1 MRKNVLFK
9 TLFALALVLIS
20 GSAQA
25 ESWKKASLSDLT
37 ANDVFVIVATTS
49 DGSNFALTS
58 ANGTKAAPAAVAVT
72 IENDAIKSE
81 VTDDLKWVYRIEN
94 DKYVFLVNGS
104 SNHLYC
110 TNTNN
115 GVRVGTGDKNH
126 FSIDGTGYLKI
137 TETDEPRFLGIYNN
151 QDWRCY
157 TSTNNI
163 KNQTFAFYKYVNDG
177 VTVEKPVITPA
188 AGDFEAGQTIQVTI
202 TVPQGTT
209 VYYTTDDTTP
219 SQNSTAYTQPF
230 AVTKTTTVKAVAY
243 DTKGNASPIV
253 SATYTFKEYQ
263 KFTTIADLQAAATA
277 EDQDVSVTFNSWVV
291 TAVTASNAYVSDGE
305 RGLLIYY
312 KNHGLTIGDK
322 LSGTVTCQLV
332 LYNGQT
338 ELKGF
343 VALPAAT
350 AGEAVAKEVGIADIK
365 AENQCTLVKLTGVT
379 YSGGDLTDGTN
390 KIQFY
395 DTFKTG
401 VTLTEGEKYD
411 VTGVVV
417 LFNTTLEIAPRTE
430 SDVVIKQDQTPYI
443 FVSPA
448 EVELDGTEH
457 QGTLDVTIKNIDT
470 QNAQVMVTFV
480 DENGRPLAAEPDWI
494 TAKFENG
501 KVAYQVESNTGDAR
515 TTRLIVSANNCQS
528 NVVTITQARLQLA
541 YATLPFE
548 YDEGG
553 TGELPDGLT
562 AEGLGSPYTASPAMK
577 FDTAGDYLILQI
589 NEQPGVLSFD
599 IKGNSFSGSKFTVQ
613 TSADGQ
619 TYTDLKA
626 YTELENKV
634 QTVTFRELPADVR
647 FIKWVY
653 TAKDKGNVA
662 LGNIKLAKYVVLE
675 KYFVKIASSET
686 CELFVFDA
694 ADQTNPLQS
703 GAEVYSGTE
712 LLVSAA
718 PAQGYELEGVSV
730 TDAEG
735 QAVALTKNADDTYSF
750 TMPASNISVTATVK
764 EIAPPSYVN
773 YTLAKSVERGKH
785 YIIVAVSETGI
796 YAMGEQKDNNRAA
809 LIIEANG
816 EEGVKFMSDAGVHEF
831 IINGFDGDYAIYDPS
846 EESTG
851 LLYAASGSSNYLK
864 TTNRPDDNARWTIS
878 IDAETGVASIKAQG
892 SNSHNIMRYNSGSG
906 LFSCYSS
913 GQKDVYLYVK
923 EGDDAQEES
932 YYKTIAYEYATLCL
946 PFAVQVPEGVEA
958 FIATAYSDDAVT
970 LTKLEEGVVPA
981 ATGVVVAADKKTVAQ
996 FVRTEKT
1003 ARVEQN
1009 LLKGVT
1015 KKTAYADVTVQGIN
1029 AYALQLVE
1037 DKAKF
1042 CLVEGGSF
1050 AANTA
1055 YLELPAG
1062 QSQTIGLRFGDATMV
1077 EAVKAAEENSVIY
1090 DLTGRR
1096 VEKMTKG
1103 IYIVNGKKVMMK

>member
-49 DGSNFALTS
+49 DGGNFAMS
-58 ANGTKAAPAAVAVT
+58 NDKAASAAPDAVAVT
-72 IENDAIKSE
+72 IENDKITSE
-81 VTDDLKWVYRIEN
+81 VSAKIKWTLTLNEN
-94 DKYVFLVNGS
+94 TGKYTFYPDGS
-104 SNHLYC
+104 TSWLYC
-110 TNTNN
+110 TSNNN
-115 GVRVGTGDKNH
+115 GVRVGGNSNSSFILKDN
-126 FSIDGTGYLKI
+126 YLYNVEQ
-137 TETDEPRFLGIYNN
+137 TRYLGVYNK

-157 TSTNNI
+157 TTINNNI
-163 KNQTFAFYKYVNDG
+163 KDQTFAFYKYVNDG
-177 VTVEKPVITPA
+177 VSVEKPVITPA
-188 AGDFEAGQTIQVTI
+188 TGDFEAGQTIQVTI

-209 VYYTTDDTTP
+209 VYYTTDETTP
-219 SQNSTAYTQPF
+219 NQNSTAYTQPF
-230 AVTKTTTVKAVAY
+230 AVTETTTVKAVAY
-243 DTKGNASPIV
+243 DTNGNASPIV
-253 SATYTFKEYQ
+253 SATYTFKDIQ

-305 RGLLIYY
+305 RGLLIY
-312 KNHGLTIGDK
+312 NNGHGFKIGDK
-322 LSGTVTCQLV
+322 LSGTVACQLV
-332 LYNGQT
+332 LYRGQT

-343 VALPAAT
+343 VALPTAT

-379 YSGGDLTDGTN
+379 YSNENLTDGTN
-390 KIQFY
+390 SIPFY

-430 SDVVIKQDQTPYI
+430 NDVVVKQDQTPYI

-470 QNAQVMVTFV
+470 QNVQVMVTFV

-548 YDEGG
+548 YDGDG

-562 AEGLGSPYTASPAMK
+562 AEGLGSPYPASPAMK

-626 YTELENKV
+626 YTELGAV

-694 ADQTNPLQS
+694 ADQTNPLQN

-735 QAVALTKNADDTYSF
+735 QAVQLTKNADGTYSF

-764 EIAPPSYVN
+764 EIAPPSYIN

-785 YIIVAVSETGI
+785 YIIVGKSETGI
-796 YAMGEQKDNNRAA
+796 YAMCEQKDNNRAA
-809 LIIEANG
+809 LVIEANG
-816 EEGVKFMSDAGVHEF
+816 EEGVKFMSDAGIHEF
-831 IINGFDGDYAIYDPS
+831 VINGFDGDYAIYDPS

-851 LLYAASGSSNYLK
+851 LLYAASGSSNYLR

-892 SNSHNIMRYNSGSG
+892 SNSRNIMRYNSGSG
-906 LFSCYSS
+906 IFSCYGS
-913 GQKDVYLYVK
+913 GQKDIYLYVK
-923 EGDDAQEES
+923 ESDDAQEES

-946 PFAVQVPEGVEA
+946 PFAVEVPEGVES
-958 FIATAYSDDAVT
+958 FIATAYSEDAVT
-970 LTKLEEGVVPA
+970 LTKLDEGVIPA
-981 ATGVVVAADKKTVAQ
+981 GTGVVVAADKKTVAQ

-1003 ARVEQN
+1003 ARVAQN

-1015 KKTAYADVTVQGIN
+1015 KKTAYADVTVQGKN

>member
-49 DGSNFALTS
+49 DGGNFAMS
-58 ANGTKAAPAAVAVT
+58 NDKAASAAPDAVAVT
-72 IENDAIKSE
+72 IENDKITSE
-81 VTDDLKWVYRIEN
+81 VSTKIKWTLTLNEN
-94 DKYVFLVNGS
+94 TGKYTFYPDGS
-104 SNHLYC
+104 TSWLYC
-110 TNTNN
+110 TSNNN
-115 GVRVGTGDKNH
+115 GVRVGGNSNSSFILKDN
-126 FSIDGTGYLKI
+126 YLYNVEQ
-137 TETDEPRFLGIYNN
+137 TRYLGVYNK

-157 TSTNNI
+157 TTINNNI
-163 KNQTFAFYKYVNDG
+163 KDQTFAFYKYVNDG

-188 AGDFEAGQTIQVTI
+188 TGDFEVGQTVQVTI

-209 VYYTTDDTTP
+209 VYYTTDETTP
-219 SQNSTAYTQPF
+219 NQNSTAYTQPF
-230 AVTKTTTVKAVAY
+230 AVTETTTVKAVAY
-243 DTKGNASPIV
+243 DTNGNASPIV
-253 SATYTFKEYQ
+253 SATYTFKDIQ

-305 RGLLIYY
+305 RGLLIY
-312 KNHGLTIGDK
+312 NNGHGFKIGDK
-322 LSGTVTCQLV
+322 LSGTVACQLV
-332 LYNGQT
+332 LYRGQT

-343 VALPAAT
+343 VALPTAT

-379 YSGGDLTDGTN
+379 YSNENLTDGTN
-390 KIQFY
+390 SIPFY

-430 SDVVIKQDQTPYI
+430 NDVVVKQDQTPYI

-470 QNAQVMVTFV
+470 QNVQVMVTFV

-494 TAKFENG
+494 TAKFENE

-515 TTRLIVSANNCQS
+515 TTRLMVSANNCQS

-548 YDEGG
+548 YDGDG

-626 YTELENKV
+626 YTELGAV

-694 ADQTNPLQS
+694 ADQTNPLQN
-703 GAEVYSGTE
+703 GAELYSGTE

-735 QAVALTKNADDTYSF
+735 QAVQLTKNADGTYSF

-785 YIIVAVSETGI
+785 YIIVGKSESGI

-809 LIIEANG
+809 LVIEANG

-831 IINGFDGDYAIYDPS
+831 VINGFDGDYAIYDPS

-892 SNSHNIMRYNSGSG
+892 SNKRNIMRYNSGSG
-906 LFSCYSS
+906 LFSCYGS
-913 GQKDVYLYVK
+913 GQQDIYLYVK

-946 PFAVQVPEGVEA
+946 PFAVEVPEGVES
-958 FIATAYSDDAVT
+958 FIATAYSEDAVT
-970 LTKLEEGVVPA
+970 LTKLEDGVVPA
-981 ATGVVVAADKKTVAQ
+981 GTGVVVAADKKTVAQ

-1003 ARVEQN
+1003 ARVAQN

-1037 DKAKF
+1037 DEAKF

-1077 EAVKAAEENSVIY
+1077 EAVKAAEENSDIY

>member
-1 MRKNVLFK
+1 MDAIFAKATEVGSTETDYMITFNGWLVSGVKDKQAYITDGTKGIVVYETNHNFKAGDKLTGSVLCK
-9 TLFALALVLIS
+9 ILLYS
-20 GSAQA
+20 GSA
-25 ESWKKASLSDLT
+25 ELKGITSTSTGLSVTSNNEVPVVNSSIGNLAAINTGAVVKLEGLT
-37 ANDVFVIVATTS
+37 YNGTELTDGVNTIKYGNDFGT
-49 DGSNFALTS
+49 FALTNGAKYDITGVFIWNGGTNKKIAPRS
-58 ANGTKAAPAAVAVT
+58 EADVTMIQTDEPLIAFKETLNLTCDASNGTIEVSALNVTSKTVSLFTDENCTTSFTESWFTISFNSEGNLEYSVLANTGDERKVYAKVVAT
-72 IENDAIKSE
+72 GAKSDAIK
-81 VTDDLKWVYRIEN
+81 VL
-94 DKYVFLVNGS
+94 
-104 SNHLYC
+104 
-110 TNTNN
+110 
-115 GVRVGTGDKNH
+115 
-126 FSIDGTGYLKI
+126 
-137 TETDEPRFLGIYNN
+137 
-151 QDWRCY
+151 
-157 TSTNNI
+157 
-163 KNQTFAFYKYVNDG
+163 
-177 VTVEKPVITPA
+177 
-188 AGDFEAGQTIQVTI
+188 
-202 TVPQGTT
+202 
-209 VYYTTDDTTP
+209 
-219 SQNSTAYTQPF
+219 
-230 AVTKTTTVKAVAY
+230 AVT
-243 DTKGNASPIV
+243 
-253 SATYTFKEYQ
+253 
-263 KFTTIADLQAAATA
+263 QAK
-277 EDQDVSVTFNSWVV
+277 
-291 TAVTASNAYVSDGE
+291 YISD
-305 RGLLIYY
+305 
-312 KNHGLTIGDK
+312 
-322 LSGTVTCQLV
+322 
-332 LYNGQT
+332 
-338 ELKGF
+338 F
-343 VALPAAT
+343 
-350 AGEAVAKEVGIADIK
+350 
-365 AENQCTLVKLTGVT
+365 
-379 YSGGDLTDGTN
+379 
-390 KIQFY
+390 
-395 DTFKTG
+395 
-401 VTLTEGEKYD
+401 
-411 VTGVVV
+411 
-417 LFNTTLEIAPRTE
+417 
-430 SDVVIKQDQTPYI
+430 
-443 FVSPA
+443 
-448 EVELDGTEH
+448 
-457 QGTLDVTIKNIDT
+457 
-470 QNAQVMVTFV
+470 
-480 DENGRPLAAEPDWI
+480 
-494 TAKFENG
+494 
-501 KVAYQVESNTGDAR
+501 
-515 TTRLIVSANNCQS
+515 
-528 NVVTITQARLQLA
+528 
-541 YATLPFE
+541 ATLPFE
-548 YDEGG
+548 YDGDG

-626 YTELENKV
+626 YTELGAV

-694 ADQTNPLQS
+694 ADQTNPLQN
-703 GAEVYSGTE
+703 GAELYSGTE

-735 QAVALTKNADDTYSF
+735 QAVQLTKNADGTYSF

-785 YIIVAVSETGI
+785 YIIVGKSETGI
-796 YAMGEQKDNNRAA
+796 YAMCEQKDNNRAA
-809 LIIEANG
+809 LVIEANG
-816 EEGVKFMSDAGVHEF
+816 EEGVKFMSDAGIHEF
-831 IINGFDGDYAIYDPS
+831 VINGFDGDYAIYDPS

-851 LLYAASGSSNYLK
+851 LLYAASGSSNYLR

-892 SNSHNIMRYNSGSG
+892 SNSRNIMRYNSNNGI
-906 LFSCYSS
+906 FSCYGS

-923 EGDDAQEES
+923 EGDDAQEAS

-946 PFAVQVPEGVEA
+946 PFAVEVPEGVEA

-970 LTKLEEGVVPA
+970 LTKLDEGVVPA
-981 ATGVVVAADKKTVAQ
+981 ATGVVVAADKKTVAH
-996 FVRTEKT
+996 FAATDKNVRTAE
-1003 ARVEQN
+1003 N

-1015 KKTAYADVTVQGIN
+1015 KKTAYADVTVQGKN

-1037 DKAKF
+1037 DEAKF

>member
-49 DGSNFALTS
+49 DGNFAMSNDKATS
-58 ANGTKAAPAAVAVT
+58 AAPDAVTVT
-72 IENDAIKSE
+72 IENEKITSE
-81 VTDDLKWVYRIEN
+81 VTANIKWTLKYNEN
-94 DKYVFLVNGS
+94 TGKYTFYPDGS
-104 SNHLYC
+104 TSWLYC
-110 TNTNN
+110 TSNNN
-115 GVRVGTGDKNH
+115 GVRVGGNANCSFILKD
-126 FSIDGTGYLKI
+126 DYLYNV
-137 TETDEPRFLGIYNN
+137 EQARYLGVYNK

-157 TSTNNI
+157 TSTTTNI
-163 KNQTFAFYKYVNDG
+163 KDQTFAFYKYVNDG

-470 QNAQVMVTFV
+470 QNVQVMVTFV

-548 YDEGG
+548 YDGDG

-577 FDTAGDYLILQI
+577 FDTAGDYLVLQI

-626 YTELENKV
+626 YTELGAV
-634 QTVTFRELPADVR
+634 QTATFRELPADVR

-735 QAVALTKNADDTYSF
+735 QAVQLTKNADDTYSF
-750 TMPASNISVTATVK
+750 TMPASNISVTATVN

-785 YIIVAVSETGI
+785 YIIVAVNESRF
-796 YAMGEQKDNNRAA
+796 YAMGEQRDNNRAA
-809 LIIEANG
+809 VDIEANG
-816 EEGVKFMSDAGVHEF
+816 EEGVKFMSDAGIHEF
-831 IINGFDGDYAIYDPS
+831 IITGFDGDYAIYDPS

-851 LLYAASGSSNYLK
+851 LLYAASSSSNYLK

-892 SNSHNIMRYNSGSG
+892 SNSRNIMRYNSGSG

-923 EGDDAQEES
+923 EGDDAQEDS

-958 FIATAYSDDAVT
+958 FIATAYSEDAVT
-970 LTKLEEGVVPA
+970 LTKLDEGVVPA

-1015 KKTAYADVTVQGIN
+1015 KKTSYADVTVQGIN